1 MIKVANIYKRING
14 IDILNDI
21 SLTVPSNKIT
31 VLTGL
36 SGSGKSVLLKIIVGL
51 MHPDSG
57 KILIEGRSITDL
69 KGIQLMKI
77 RQKIGF
83 LFQNGALF
91 DSLTVFENV
100 AFPVNE
106 HLLLDRKETELK
118 VMNTLKEVDL
128 SDAADKL
135 PSELS
140 GGMNK
145 RAALARAL
153 VLDPDY
159 LLLDEPT
166 TGLDPVTT
174 NVIHA
179 LIKKISDRGVT
190 ILMISHNIQAVSKI
204 ADFIVMICTG
214 RIMEYNSTTGFIESK
229 NPIVRQF
236 VNGDR
241 VGPIVDGC
249 VSGRP

>member
-1 MIKVANIYKRING
+1 MIKAVNIYKRING
-14 IDILNDI
+14 KNILNDI
-21 SLTVPSNKIT
+21 NLTVSSNKIT

-57 KILIEGRSITDL
+57 KILIKGEDITNL
-69 KGIQLMKI
+69 KATELIKI

-100 AFPVNE
+100 AFPIHE
-106 HLLLDRKETELK
+106 HLLLNKKETELK
-118 VMNTLKEVDL
+118 VMHTLKDVDL
-128 SDAADKL
+128 SDAADKY

-153 VLDPDY
+153 VLDPEY

-174 NVIHA
+174 TVIHD
-179 LIKKISDRGVT
+179 LIKKIADRAVT
-190 ILMISHNIQAVSKI
+190 ILMISHDIQAVSK
-204 ADFIVMICTG
+204 
-214 RIMEYNSTTGFIESK
+214 
-229 NPIVRQF
+229 
-236 VNGDR
+236 
-241 VGPIVDGC
+241 
-249 VSGRP
+249 

>member
-1 MIKVANIYKRING
+1 MIKAANIYKRING
-14 IDILNDI
+14 RNILNDI
-21 SLTVPSNKIT
+21 NLTVSSNKIT

-57 KILIEGRSITDL
+57 KILIKGEDITNL
-69 KGIQLMKI
+69 KATELIKI

-100 AFPVNE
+100 AFPIHE
-106 HLLLDRKETELK
+106 HLPLNKKETELK
-118 VMNTLKEVDL
+118 VMHTLKDVDL
-128 SDAADKL
+128 SDAADKY

-153 VLDPDY
+153 VLDPEY

-174 NVIHA
+174 TVIHD
-179 LIKKISDRGVT
+179 LIKKIADRGVT
-190 ILMISHNIQAVSKI
+190 ILMISHDIQAVSKI
-204 ADFIVMICTG
+204 ADFIVMVCTG
-214 RIMEYNSTTGFIESK
+214 RIIEYSSVDMFMKSE
-229 NPIVRQF
+229 NPVVRQF
-236 VNGDR
+236 VDGNID
-241 VGPIVDGC
+241 GPIVDGC

>member
-14 IDILNDI
+14 KNILNDI
-21 SLTVPSNKIT
+21 NLTVSSNKIT

-57 KILIEGRSITDL
+57 KILIKGEDITNL
-69 KGIQLMKI
+69 KATELIKI

-100 AFPVNE
+100 AFPIHE
-106 HLLLDRKETELK
+106 HLLLNKKETELK
-118 VMNTLKEVDL
+118 VMHTLKDVDL
-128 SDAADKL
+128 SDAADKY

-153 VLDPDY
+153 VLDPEY

-174 NVIHA
+174 TVIHD
-179 LIKKISDRGVT
+179 LIKKIADRAVT
-190 ILMISHNIQAVSKI
+190 ILMISHDIQAVSKI
-204 ADFIVMICTG
+204 ADFIVMVCTG
-214 RIMEYNSTTGFIESK
+214 RIIEYSSVDMFMKSE
-229 NPIVRQF
+229 NPVVRQF
-236 VNGDR
+236 VDGDID
-241 VGPIVDGC
+241 GPIVDGC

>member
-1 MIKVANIYKRING
+1 MIKAVNIYKRING
-14 IDILNDI
+14 KNILNDI
-21 SLTVPSNKIT
+21 NLTVSSNKIT

-57 KILIEGRSITDL
+57 KILIKGEDITNL
-69 KGIQLMKI
+69 KATELIKI

-100 AFPVNE
+100 AFPIHE
-106 HLLLDRKETELK
+106 HLLLNKKETELK
-118 VMNTLKEVDL
+118 VMHTLKDVDL
-128 SDAADKL
+128 SDAADKY

-153 VLDPDY
+153 VLDPEY

-174 NVIHA
+174 TVIHD
-179 LIKKISDRGVT
+179 LIKKIADRAVT
-190 ILMISHNIQAVSKI
+190 ILMISHDIQAVSKI
-204 ADFIVMICTG
+204 ADFIVMVCTG
-214 RIMEYNSTTGFIESK
+214 RIIEYSSVDMFMKSE
-229 NPIVRQF
+229 NPVVRQF
-236 VNGDR
+236 VDGDID
-241 VGPIVDGC
+241 GPIVDGC

>member
-1 MIKVANIYKRING
+1 MIKAVNIYKRING
-14 IDILNDI
+14 KNILNDI
-21 SLTVPSNKIT
+21 NLTVLSNKIT

-57 KILIEGRSITDL
+57 KILIKGEDITNL
-69 KGIQLMKI
+69 KATELIKI

-100 AFPVNE
+100 AFPIHE
-106 HLLLDRKETELK
+106 HLLLNKKETELK
-118 VMNTLKEVDL
+118 VMHTLKDVDL
-128 SDAADKL
+128 SDAADKY

-153 VLDPDY
+153 VLDPEY

-174 NVIHA
+174 TVIHD
-179 LIKKISDRGVT
+179 LIKKIADRAVT
-190 ILMISHNIQAVSKI
+190 ILMISHDIQAVSKI
-204 ADFIVMICTG
+204 ADFIVMVCTG
-214 RIMEYNSTTGFIESK
+214 RIIEYSSVDMFMKSE
-229 NPIVRQF
+229 NPVVRQF
-236 VNGDR
+236 VDGDID
-241 VGPIVDGC
+241 GPIVDGC